1 MNSSMRP
8 ASKSLVYYLIFF
20 EIIAN
25 CFTVDSFRLYAIT
38 TKITKGERQVDDS
51 SIDNPTRRQALASLP
66 VHLLALL
73 GSAAIP
79 SLPRPAHADVTNT
92 RAYRSAL
99 RTVKS
104 ASKEL
109 ENMATLAAT
118 NDYAGIKQALRVPPF
133 TEVRRTC
140 NIVIREITDADE
152 TLQLQKNY
160 ADFIRYV
167 EELDTCATLGMRGRK
182 NIQLQPSFE
191 SASNSLGTFIEVAQR
206 NAVVPIAFAE

>member
-1 MNSSMRP
+1 MSV
-8 ASKSLVYYLIFF
+8 ASKSSVYYLIFF
-20 EIIAN
+20 QIVVN
-25 CFTVDSFRLYAIT
+25 CVTVASFRLHAIT
-38 TKITKGERQVDDS
+38 SKDIKSEIQVDS
-51 SIDNPTRRQALASLP
+51 SIDKLSRRQALSIP
-66 VHLLALL
+66 GHLLALL

-79 SLPRPAHADVTNT
+79 SLPRPALADVTNT
-92 RAYRSAL
+92 IAYRSAL

-109 ENMATLAAT
+109 ENMATLAST

-140 NIVIREITDADE
+140 NILIREITDAE
-152 TLQLQKNY
+152 EALQLQKNY

-167 EELDTCATLGMRGRK
+167 EELDTSATLGMRGRK

-191 SASNSLGTFIEVAQR
+191 NASNALGAFVEVAQR
-206 NAVVPIAFAE
+206 SAVLPVAFAE